1 MRDALENAAPL
12 LVLSAR
18 LETLAAKTG
27 LLAVTSALPGDGK
40 SVTATDLA
48 RAFARA
54 GHRTLLADANER
66 HHELPPDFRLRR
78 ASVLQHTDPPRMEN
92 DIDRLYGVSL
102 WGDGDS
108 AFAAPD
114 AITELCAI
122 FQSRFRFTVIDCAP
136 LPSSRIAQMFAAA
149 AEAVVVTVREG
160 RQQRRDD
167 KLLAQL
173 LAARELPVAGVVTT
187 SHSARQRFARYR
199 HEVAQRP
206 PARLATL
213 AGVPS

>member
-1 MRDALENAAPL
+1 MRNALDTGAPL

-48 RAFARA
+48 RTFAQA

-92 DIDRLYGVSL
+92 DVDHLFGVSL

-114 AITELCAI
+114 AISELCAI
-122 FQSRFRFTVIDCAP
+122 FQSRFRFTIIDCAP
-136 LPSSRIAQMFAAA
+136 LPSSRIAQMFAAE

-160 RQQRRDD
+160 RPQRRDD
-167 KLLAQL
+167 VLLTQL
-173 LAARELPVAGVVTT
+173 LNARESRVAGIVTT
-187 SHSARQRFARYR
+187 SHAARQRFAHYR
-199 HEVAQRP
+199 REVAQRP
-206 PARLATL
+206 PARLTSL